1 MSGSDES
8 GEEIQSGRT
17 NRAEN
22 RTKIWAQRNEDEQ
35 FDGEAILVVESAF
48 DIENDDFRQVSDTQD
63 GYETRLGAFGRVS
76 LQMGELNRSTSRFV
90 PKAHSASMAASPAA
104 PLRWSMRAVSSRSS
118 ANITRSP
125 AVDHLHGRL
134 LDRGGSVPKEIR
146 IR

>member
-22 RTKIWAQRNEDEQ
+22 RTKIWAQRNEDEE

-76 LQMGELNRSTSRFV
+76 LQMGELNRSTLEVRPEGPF
-90 PKAHSASMAASPAA
+90 
-104 PLRWSMRAVSSRSS
+104 
-118 ANITRSP
+118 
-125 AVDHLHGRL
+125 G
-134 LDRGGSVPKEIR
+134 
-146 IR
+146 